1 MRTLLAPG
9 QNTELIGLDLADLA
23 DGETLDL
30 TRDTGGGPEGQG
42 GGKNT
47 EIAAVVLSGT
57 VDVMIDDAPLG
68 RAGGRGNVFEGA
80 GSTVYAPPA
89 ATIRL
94 RAVDGAAQLAIA
106 SAPLLEGGKPGPA
119 RVIGPDDQDIAH
131 RGDGNW
137 ARTVRT
143 ILGPGDAAG
152 RLLMGETINPPGN
165 WSSYPPH
172 KHDTEEP
179 PREVKLEEIYLFK
192 LDPEGGFGVQ
202 IRDGEECFTVRDGDV
217 AAIPAGYHPVV
228 AAPGYSL
235 YYLWVMAGEGRQ
247 MIPYLDPSHAWV
259 QEAT

>member
-9 QNTELIGLDLADLA
+9 QNTELIGLDLADLTE
-23 DGETLDL
+23 GETLEL
-30 TRDTGGGPEGQG
+30 NRDA
-42 GGKNT
+42 

-57 VDVMIDDAPLG
+57 VEVEIDGAPLG
-68 RAGGRGNVFEGA
+68 RAGGRGHVFEAA
-80 GSTVYAPPA
+80 GHVRLS
-89 ATIRL
+89 ATG
-94 RAVDGAAQLAIA
+94 GAAQLAIA
-106 SAPLLEGGKPGPA
+106 SAPLLDGGKAGPA
-119 RVIGPDDQDIAH
+119 RIIGPDDQDIAH

-137 ARTVRT
+137 SRTVRT

-192 LDPEGGFGVQ
+192 MDPANGFGVQ
-202 IRDGEECFTVRDGDV
+202 IRYDGNGEECFTVRDGDV

-259 QEAT
+259 QEGT

>member
-23 DGETLDL
+23 EGETLEL
-30 TRDTGGGPEGQG
+30 SRD
-42 GGKNT
+42 T
-47 EIAAVVLSGT
+47 EIAVVVLSGI
-57 VDVMIDDAPLG
+57 VDVDIDGRSFG
-68 RAGGRGNVFEGA
+68 RAGGRGNVFEGP
-80 GSTVYAPPA
+80 GHTVYGPPA
-89 ATIRL
+89 ATVLL
-94 RAVDGAAQLAIA
+94 RAARGAAQLAIV
-106 SAPLLEGGKPGPA
+106 SAPLPDGGKAGPA
-119 RVIGPDDQDIAH
+119 RVIGPNQQDIAL
-131 RGDGNW
+131 RGHGNW

-143 ILGPGDAAG
+143 ILGPGDEAG

-192 LDPEGGFGVQ
+192 LDPAGGFGVQ
-202 IRDGEECFTVRDGDV
+202 IRYDGDGEECFTVRDGDV

-247 MIPYLDPSHAWV
+247 MIPYLDPEHRWV
-259 QEAT
+259 QEGV